1 MNLLPVALLILAQTN
16 PTSSEDHRQKIDRF
30 NAQLDNLEGKIATT
44 GSRVELI
51 RDAVLGEKIARSRAI
66 VYHRN
71 EMGTSFVLE
80 RATYLLDG
88 GVIYAKEDASGA
100 LDRQK
105 EFEIFNGAINPG
117 EHEISVAMVYGGS
130 TYGFFTYLKGYKFKV
145 ESKYK
150 FQVADGKLTKL
161 SVVSYA
167 KGDITSET
175 SDRIAVRY
183 DLEVGAVPVVDTKG
197 ETKAETKAD
206 TKLTPAPAAPEET
219 KTPAKKTDKKK

>member
-1 MNLLPVALLILAQTN
+1 VNLLPLVLLAFAQTE
-16 PTSSEDHRQKIDRF
+16 PTQPATPATPPIGAQQDHRQR
-30 NAQLDNLEGKIATT
+30 LDTFSARLDELESRIAVT
-44 GSRVELI
+44 GSRVDLI

-66 VYHRN
+66 IFHRN
-71 EMGTSFVLE
+71 EMGSSFVLE

-88 GVIYAKEDASGA
+88 GVIFAKEDTTGA

-150 FQVADGKLTKL
+150 FLVADGKLTKL

-167 KGDITSET
+167 KGDITTQT

-183 DLEVGAVPVVDTKG
+183 DQEVGAVPS
-197 ETKAETKAD
+197 E
-206 TKLTPAPAAPEET
+206 P
-219 KTPAKKTDKKK
+219 KTEPKK

>member
-1 MNLLPVALLILAQTN
+1 MPLFLLVASQATPQQTTPQTP
-16 PTSSEDHRQKIDRF
+16 PTKQAAERQDHRVRMDAFSAR
-30 NAQLDNLEGKIATT
+30 LDELEGRIATT
-44 GSRVELI
+44 GSRVNLI

-66 VYHRN
+66 IFHRN
-71 EMGTSFVLE
+71 EMGSSFVLE

-88 GVIYAKEDASGA
+88 GVIYSKEDAGGA

-117 EHEISVAMVYGGS
+117 EHEITVAMVYGGS

-150 FQVADGKLTKL
+150 FMVADGKLTKL
-161 SVVSYA
+161 SVVSFA
-167 KGDITSET
+167 KGDITTET

-183 DLEVGAVPVVDTKG
+183 DQEVGAVPASDVTVDTPASPDK
-197 ETKAETKAD
+197 
-206 TKLTPAPAAPEET
+206 TPAIAPAAAEP
-219 KTPAKKTDKKK
+219 KK